1 MTLAARSARPLP
13 MRTLPT
19 LILLSLALLIGGCRA
34 PSADPTAPAPA
45 VTAVPAGGSCSLGI
59 ETAGDEDAIRSVLTA
74 EGELV
79 VAQDI
84 TRLMA
89 LWAADSHVTDA
100 KNTPDDADDD
110 QSWEGKDAIRHRYV
124 RTVFPGAPAAA
135 QPADLEISLDGDRAT
150 VRATTQIGSEVSPA
164 GDRWE
169 LVKQE
174 NCWYIAGLTYNLE
187 PTP

>member
-1 MTLAARSARPLP
+1 MSLRTPNMRLRPMHIWPISL
-13 MRTLPT
+13 
-19 LILLSLALLIGGCRA
+19 LLSLALLFGCRA
-34 PSADPTAPAPA
+34 PAADPTTAAPAA
-45 VTAVPAGGSCSLGI
+45 ADAAGGSCSLGL
-59 ETAGDEDAIRSVLTA
+59 EGAGDDEAIRAVLTA

-89 LWAADSHVTDA
+89 LWARDSHVTDA
-100 KNTPDDADDD
+100 KNTPDDTADD
-110 QSWEGKDAIRHRYV
+110 QRWEGKDAIRHRYV
-124 RTVFPGAPAAA
+124 RTVFPGAPGAAH
-135 QPADLEISLDGDRAT
+135 PADLEISLAGDRAA

-187 PTP
+187 PAP

>member
-1 MTLAARSARPLP
+1 MSLRTPSIRPWP
-13 MRTLPT
+13 MHTWPIPL
-19 LILLSLALLIGGCRA
+19 LLSLALLFGGCRA
-34 PSADPTAPAPA
+34 PAADPTTAAPTPAP
-45 VTAVPAGGSCSLGI
+45 TAGGSCSLGL
-59 ETAGDEDAIRSVLTA
+59 EAAGDEEAIRAVLTA

-89 LWAADSHVTDA
+89 LWADSSHVTDA
-100 KNTPDDADDD
+100 KNTPDDTADD
-110 QSWEGKDAIRHRYV
+110 QRWEGKDAIRHRYV
-124 RTVFPGAPAAA
+124 RTVFPGAPGTVH
-135 QPADLEISLDGDRAT
+135 PADLEINLAGDRAT

-187 PTP
+187 PAP